1 LRQPVHLPTQ
11 DKVRVVQCL
20 SAMLFIHVAEQ
31 AYCDEYSLDLPVK
44 AGDAV
49 NEVVASERWLD
60 ADAMPAHAV
69 DFRWRC
75 ELAPIG
81 AAGVSAEELPVIRVD
96 VHDVLR

>member
-1 LRQPVHLPTQ
+1 LRQPFHH
-11 DKVRVVQCL
+11 KVRVVQCL

-31 AYCDEYSLDLPVK
+31 AYCDEYSLDVLPVK

-60 ADAMPAHAV
+60 ADAMRAHAV

-75 ELAPIG
+75 EPAPRG
-81 AAGVSAEELPVIRVD
+81 EAGVSAEELPVVRVD
-96 VHDVLR
+96 VHDVVH